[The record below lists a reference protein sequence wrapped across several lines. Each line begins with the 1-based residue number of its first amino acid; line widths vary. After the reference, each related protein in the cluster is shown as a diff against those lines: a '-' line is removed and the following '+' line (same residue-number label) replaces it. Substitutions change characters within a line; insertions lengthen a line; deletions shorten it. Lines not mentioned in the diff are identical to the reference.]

1 MKTCLGTKARQGNGL
16 AYRIATRIGKKTC
29 LEALLM
35 KNNNVSKQE
44 DARRQYTINITKN
57 AIYKL
62 KQNVS

>member
-1 MKTCLGTKARQGNGL
+1 
-16 AYRIATRIGKKTC
+16 
-29 LEALLM
+29 M

-62 KQNVS
+62 KQNVSWISNLNVAIKRLKLSPNLRRTA